1 MKRLN
6 LLFKKPLPTLS
17 GKDFFSN
24 KWLHWIDC
32 LKSLLHDDF
41 NYMSLFGRIVLFHQY
56 MTKAPDRVNLQIG
69 IFDSCFRLVRW
80 HHYLILTPTL
90 MSFKGY
96 ANAHGP
102 SPSQQHAVLQKQG
115 LSQTS
120 GGKSWMD
127 GGAIRCQ
134 HILVSHVSCTP
145 MI

>member
-1 MKRLN
+1 
-6 LLFKKPLPTLS
+6 
-17 GKDFFSN
+17 
-24 KWLHWIDC
+24 
-32 LKSLLHDDF
+32 
-41 NYMSLFGRIVLFHQY
+41 MSLFGRIVLFHQY

-134 HILVSHVSCTP
+134 QSFPLRILVCQIVKLSECIRLRS
-145 MI
+145 